1 MSEPQHEVIHS
12 ESPAHFDWDVV
23 ARWHGLRDGRYYP
36 SPVACF
42 ANNNSCE
49 IALVRNPFAHPVT
62 QSDTGPV
69 RADIDAGH
77 PAHDGGDPDTH
88 TDRDVDA
95 TGGNAPSRAGDGDG
109 SCGADYVRAHHRDAG
124 GEQDVLLGG
133 RAALTNAA
141 SDVSPVR
148 DAGPGNALR
157 EGRMSHEH

>member
-62 QSDTGPV
+62 KSDTRPV
-69 RADIDAGH
+69 RADLDAGH
-77 PAHDGGDPDTH
+77 SAHDGSDPNAGADPDA
-88 TDRDVDA
+88 DLLRGDVA
-95 TGGNAPSRAGDGDG
+95 GGAGDGD
-109 SCGADYVRAHHRDAG
+109 SPRSTHHLRADNRDTG
-124 GEQDVLLGG
+124 GEQDMLLGSG
-133 RAALTNAA
+133 PADAESDADAAT
-141 SDVSPVR
+141 VR
-148 DAGPGNALR
+148 DARPCDAMYEDGELT
-157 EGRMSHEH
+157 